1 MNRTGNA
8 IHTKNEFIVSDT
20 PGVANAKNLWRW
32 GLGGLAHYSNGYD
45 GPVDGIALTMDG
57 KINGKMVMANSI
69 VAESI
74 DAGYRTSV
82 ETKISESETAAK
94 DHADKSVRVA
104 REEIENSITN
114 MENKIALS
122 VRSVKET
129 VARKNYIAGGEQE
142 TLDTK
147 SRDPGSWKI

>member
-1 MNRTGNA
+1 
-8 IHTKNEFIVSDT
+8 
-20 PGVANAKNLWRW
+20 
-32 GLGGLAHYSNGYD
+32 
-45 GPVDGIALTMDG
+45 MDG

-104 REEIENSITN
+104 REEIENSISN
-114 MENKIALS
+114 LENKISLS

-129 VARKNYIAGGEQE
+129 VARKNYIVGGEQE
-142 TLDTK
+142 TLD
-147 SRDPGSWKI
+147 I